1 MSLMKSPV
9 CSAVFLASGGVEQL
23 AVSLDAAVLQL
34 DGDIEA
40 IAVDDGSSSA
50 ASVWLAQ
57 RKRELPALR
66 IVEIEGAG
74 AAQARNAAIEA
85 ARAPLIAFIES
96 RRLVVAGQD
105 RRAGR
110 LPRGPSGDCVV
121 VHRLPARHRG
131 RRKPRKLLRILA
143 ARAPSAAQGRL
154 FPARRRAASA
164 DRDEPGR
171 HIHRGRHQGRAGK
184 SGGFRSL
191 DAAEDWDLWL
201 RLAGEAPA
209 ACSKAVTATCLL
221 RRPSPAQQRARVAAM
236 EEIVS
241 PYEEFVRGLG
251 SQCGSQSAGAAGRG
265 ARAELARPAGLCAP
279 RSRYRPQAFMT
290 APPAQPGKRTPASFL
305 NEALYFVGPC

>member
-1 MSLMKSPV
+1 MKSPV

-57 RKRELPALR
+57 RRRELPALR

-96 RRLVVAGQD
+96 GDWWWPGKIAAQAAYHEAHPETALSFTDYLLVTADGESLGSCFEYWQPALRQRRKAGYF
-105 RRAGR
+105 R
-110 LPRGPSGDCVV
+110 LDGA
-121 VHRLPARHRG
+121 LPA
-131 RRKPRKLLRILA
+131 LIAMNLA
-143 ARAPSAAQGRL
+143 GTSTVAATK
-154 FPARRRAASA
+154 AALEKA
-164 DRDEPGR
+164 
-171 HIHRGRHQGRAGK
+171 
-184 SGGFRSL
+184 GGFRSL

-221 RRPSPAQQRARVAAM
+221 RTPSPAQQRARVAAM
-236 EEIVS
+236 EQIVS
-241 PYEEFVRGLG
+241 PYEESSAASVRN
-251 SQCGSQSAGAAGRG
+251 AAAK
-265 ARAELARPAGLCAP
+265 ARARLDAVCAELARPAGLCAP

-290 APPAQPGKRTPASFL
+290 TPPAQPGKRTPAGFL